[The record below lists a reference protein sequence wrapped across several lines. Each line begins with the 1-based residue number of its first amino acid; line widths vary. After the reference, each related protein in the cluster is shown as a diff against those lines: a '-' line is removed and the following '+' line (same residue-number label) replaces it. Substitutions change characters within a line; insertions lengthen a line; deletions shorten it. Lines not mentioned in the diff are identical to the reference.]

1 MAKLYASDANFG
13 VSFKFTTARPLDD
26 RLVVDTVNDL
36 YNLATW
42 DYNPKTKVCALYK
55 GLTVSTAGGTL
66 YTYIGEA
73 GDTDEFK
80 AAVAGG
86 SIPKNLWKVQGGE
99 VQGQIGD
106 LTDRV
111 GTLETNVR
119 KNTEDIKTVKETA
132 DKAVV
137 ANAAI
142 TKSTDFSVVKYD
154 AKGLVTEGKVLTA
167 AEVPGLSELTEKVN
181 KIGVAA
187 KETAN
192 AGYLKSYT
200 FTGPNGTSID
210 IDIPKDLVVKSGEVI
225 TATTETGLVK
235 GDKYIKLTIA
245 NQDESPIYIAVKD
258 LVDVYTAQA
267 NAAKVQLAI
276 SGTNEISATIKAG
289 SIAKTD
295 LTTAVQGSLDKA
307 DAAAPK
313 TALDAVNE
321 EIAKIKTDVAAHGVK
336 SVKAS
341 GTGYVTAKA
350 TTDTKTGEAT
360 ITVASTPELATAVTA
375 ATSALQ
381 AGDIKAGTGMLTLN
395 VKGTTVTVPH
405 GSMAEADADTYLTK
419 DATNEAINAKAEEI
433 NGTINTTKADL
444 EGKITALENA
454 KLTKGAG
461 ISIENNSIAVD
472 KLTVTNTP
480 TLSVDSKLTNQ
491 NKYAV
496 YNNPLVG
503 EADKY
508 VDSATLASTVNNTNE
523 QVAKGLNELHD
534 GVYEIAT
541 NLDSKIDIVK
551 VNGVTCTKA
560 HGTVDEEKDLQI
572 ATVTLDATKIEY
584 TTGVSVAAQLKT
596 LTDTLQWTEVSASQA

>member
-1 MAKLYASDANFG
+1 MAKLYASKANFG

-42 DYNPKTKVCALYK
+42 DYNPKTGVCALYK
-55 GLTVSTAGGTL
+55 GLTVSTADGTL

-73 GDTDEFK
+73 GDTEEFK
-80 AAVAGG
+80 TAVAGG

-106 LTDRV
+106 LTGRV
-111 GTLETNVR
+111 GTLETNVS
-119 KNTEDIKTVKETA
+119 KNTEDIKAVKATA

-137 ANAAI
+137 ANTAI
-142 TKSTDFSVVKYD
+142 TAATDFSVVKYD
-154 AKGLVTEGKVLTA
+154 SKGLVTEGKVLTA
-167 AEVPGLSELTEKVN
+167 AEVPGLNDLETKVN
-181 KIGVAA
+181 KIGVTA

-200 FTGPNGTSID
+200 FTGPDGTPVD
-210 IDIPKDLVVKSGEVI
+210 IDIPKDLVVTKGEV
-225 TATTETGLVK
+225 VK
-235 GDKYIKLTIA
+235 EGKDTFIQLTIA
-245 NQDESPIYIAVKD
+245 NQVAPVKINVKD

-267 NAAKVQLAI
+267 NAAQVQLAI
-276 SGTNEISATIKAG
+276 SGTNEISATIKPG

-295 LTTAVQGSLDKA
+295 LATAVQGSLDKA
-307 DAAAPK
+307 DAAAPQS
-313 TALDAVNE
+313 ALDAANA
-321 EIAKIKTDVAAHGVK
+321 EIAKIKTDVAAHSVK
-336 SVKAS
+336 SVTAS
-341 GTGYVTAKA
+341 GTGYVTASA
-350 TTDTKTGEAT
+350 VTNDAGVAT
-360 ITVASTPELATAVTA
+360 IAVASTDALANAVTA

-381 AGDIKAGTGMLTLN
+381 AGDVTAGTGMLTLN

-419 DATNEAINAKAEEI
+419 DATNEAINAKADEI

-454 KLTKGAG
+454 KLTAGAG
-461 ISIENNSIAVD
+461 ISIENNNIAVD
-472 KLTVTNTP
+472 KLAVTNAP
-480 TLSVDSKLTNQ
+480 TLSVDSHLTSQ
-491 NKYAV
+491 DRYAV

-508 VDSATLASTVNNTNE
+508 VDSATLASAVNNTNE
-523 QVAKGLNELHD
+523 QVVKGLNELHD

-541 NLDSKIDIVK
+541 NLGSKIDIVK
-551 VNGVTCTKA
+551 VNGVSCTKA
-560 HGTVDEEKDLQI
+560 PGTEGAEKDLQI
-572 ATVTLDATKIEY
+572 ATITLDATKIEY
-584 TTGVSVAAQLKT
+584 TTGVTVADQLKT
-596 LTDTLQWTEVSASQA
+596 LTDTLQWTEVSQA

>member
-1 MAKLYASDANFG
+1 MAKLYASQAEFG

-26 RLVVDTVNDL
+26 RLVVDQATDI
-36 YNLATW
+36 YDPATW
-42 DYNPKTKVCALYK
+42 GGADKCTLYT
-55 GLTVSTAGGTL
+55 GLTVATSGGTL
-66 YTYIGEA
+66 YTYTGPA
-73 GDTDEFK
+73 GDAGF
-80 AAVAGG
+80 AASLVAGK
-86 SIPKNLWKVQGGE
+86 IPAENWKVQGGDTQAE
-99 VQGQIGD
+99 VGNLAD
-106 LTDRV
+106 KVTK
-111 GTLETNVR
+111 LETA
-119 KNTEDIKTVKETA
+119 NTENKNAIAAVKATA

-137 ANAAI
+137 ANDAI
-142 TKSTDFSVVKYD
+142 TAATDFSVVKYD

-167 AEVPGLSELTEKVN
+167 AEVPGLSALETKVN

-200 FTGPNGTSID
+200 FTGPDGTPVD
-210 IDIPKDLVVKSGEVI
+210 IDIPKDLVVTKGEI
-225 TATTETGLVK
+225 VK
-235 GDKYIKLTIA
+235 EGKDTFIQLTIA
-245 NQDESPIYIAVKD
+245 NQVAPVKINVKD

-295 LTTAVQGSLDKA
+295 LATAVQGSLDKA
-307 DAAAPK
+307 DAAAPQ

-321 EIAKIKTDVAAHGVK
+321 EITKIKTDVAAHGVK
-336 SVKAS
+336 SVTAS

-350 TTDTKTGEAT
+350 TTDAKTGEAK
-360 ITVASTPELATAVTA
+360 ITVASTDALATAVTA

-381 AGDIKAGTGMLTLN
+381 AGDVKAGTGMFALN

-454 KLTKGAG
+454 KLTAGAG

-472 KLTVTNTP
+472 KLTVTNAP
-480 TLSVDSKLTNQ
+480 TLSVDSKLANQ
-491 NKYAV
+491 DKYAV

-508 VDSATLASTVNNTNE
+508 VDSATLASAVNNTNE

-560 HGTVDEEKDLQI
+560 HGTTEEEKDLQI
-572 ATVTLDATKIEY
+572 ATVTFDATKIEY
-584 TTGVSVAAQLKT
+584 TTGVSVADQLKT
-596 LTDTLQWTEVSASQA
+596 LTDTLQWTEVSQV

>member
-1 MAKLYASDANFG
+1 MAKLYASQAEFG

-26 RLVVDTVNDL
+26 RLVVDQATDI
-36 YNLATW
+36 YDPATW
-42 DYNPKTKVCALYK
+42 GGADKCTLYT
-55 GLTVSTAGGTL
+55 GLTVATSGGTL
-66 YTYIGEA
+66 YTYTGPA
-73 GDTDEFK
+73 GDAGF
-80 AAVAGG
+80 AASLVAGK
-86 SIPKNLWKVQGGE
+86 IPAENWKVQGGDTQAE
-99 VQGQIGD
+99 VGNLAD
-106 LTDRV
+106 KVTK
-111 GTLETNVR
+111 LETA
-119 KNTEDIKTVKETA
+119 NTENKNAIAAVKATA

-137 ANAAI
+137 ANDAI
-142 TKSTDFSVVKYD
+142 TAATDFSVVKYD

-167 AEVPGLSELTEKVN
+167 AEVPGLSALETKVN

-200 FTGPNGTSID
+200 FTGPDGTPVD
-210 IDIPKDLVVKSGEVI
+210 IDIPKDLVVTKGEI
-225 TATTETGLVK
+225 VK
-235 GDKYIKLTIA
+235 EGKDTFIQLTIA
-245 NQDESPIYIAVKD
+245 NQVAPVKINVKD

-307 DAAAPK
+307 DAAAPQ

-321 EIAKIKTDVAAHGVK
+321 EITKIKTDVAAHGVK
-336 SVKAS
+336 SVTAS

-350 TTDTKTGEAT
+350 TTDAKTGEAK
-360 ITVASTPELATAVTA
+360 ITVASTDALATAVTA

-381 AGDIKAGTGMLTLN
+381 AGDVKAGTGMFALN

-454 KLTKGAG
+454 KLTAGAG

-472 KLTVTNTP
+472 KLTVTNAP
-480 TLSVDSKLTNQ
+480 TLSVDSKLANQ
-491 NKYAV
+491 DKYAV

-508 VDSATLASTVNNTNE
+508 VDSATLASAVNNTNE

-560 HGTVDEEKDLQI
+560 HGTTEEEKDLQI
-572 ATVTLDATKIEY
+572 ATVTFDATKIEY
-584 TTGVSVAAQLKT
+584 TTGVSVADQLKT
-596 LTDTLQWTEVSASQA
+596 LTDTLQWTEVSQV

>member
-1 MAKLYASDANFG
+1 MAKLYASKANFG

-42 DYNPKTKVCALYK
+42 DYNPKTGVCALYK
-55 GLTVSTAGGTL
+55 GLTVSTADGTL

-73 GDTDEFK
+73 GDTEEFK
-80 AAVAGG
+80 TAVAGG

-99 VQGQIGD
+99 VQGQIRD
-106 LTDRV
+106 LTGRV
-111 GTLETNVR
+111 GTLETNVS
-119 KNTEDIKTVKETA
+119 KNTEDIKAVKATA

-137 ANAAI
+137 ANDAI
-142 TKSTDFSVVKYD
+142 TAATDFSVVKYD

-167 AEVPGLSELTEKVN
+167 AEVPGLSALETKVN
-181 KIGVAA
+181 NIGVAA

-200 FTGPNGTSID
+200 FTGPDGTPVD
-210 IDIPKDLVVKSGEVI
+210 IDIPKDLVVTKGEI
-225 TATTETGLVK
+225 VK
-235 GDKYIKLTIA
+235 EGKDTFIQLTIA
-245 NQDESPIYIAVKD
+245 NQVAPVKINVKD

-267 NAAKVQLAI
+267 NAAQVQLAI
-276 SGTNEISATIKAG
+276 SGTNEISATIKPG

-295 LTTAVQGSLDKA
+295 LTSAVQESLDKA
-307 DAAAPK
+307 DAAAPQS
-313 TALDAVNE
+313 ALDAANA

-336 SVKAS
+336 SVTAS
-341 GTGYVTAKA
+341 GTGYVTASA
-350 TTDTKTGEAT
+350 ITDDAGVAT
-360 ITVASTPELATAVTA
+360 ITVASTDALATAVTA

-381 AGDIKAGTGMLTLN
+381 AEDVTAGTGMLTLN
-395 VKGTTVTVPH
+395 VKGTQVTVPH
-405 GSMAEADADTYLTK
+405 GSMAEADANTYLTK

-454 KLTKGAG
+454 KLTAGAG
-461 ISIENNSIAVD
+461 ISIENNNIAVD
-472 KLTVTNTP
+472 KLAVTNAP
-480 TLSVDSKLTNQ
+480 TLSVDSHLTSQ
-491 NKYAV
+491 DRYAV

-508 VDSATLASTVNNTNE
+508 VDSATLASAVNNTNE
-523 QVAKGLNELHD
+523 QVVKGLNELHD

-541 NLDSKIDIVK
+541 NLNNKIDIVK
-551 VNGVTCTKA
+551 VNGVSCTKA
-560 HGTVDEEKDLQI
+560 HGTDGVEKDLQI

-584 TTGVSVAAQLKT
+584 TTGVTVADQLKT
-596 LTDTLQWTEVSASQA
+596 LTDTLQWTEVSQA